1 MLSEETSPDALRGP
15 IVVVAILFF
24 SYTALSVLG
33 IVLVKRWLPDATAN
47 VRAGQLNSAAVW
59 WSLLGASAYIVSFLL
74 WMGLLTRAPLSVA
87 YPVAVGATMCLT
99 LVASLWIF
107 KERPTNVQLL
117 GSVLVLAGI
126 SLIGSGLR
134 R

>member
-15 IVVVAILFF
+15 IMLVAILFLA
-24 SYTALSVLG
+24 YTALSVTGL
-33 IVLVKRWLPDATAN
+33 VLVKKWLPEATTNLRDGAM
-47 VRAGQLNSAAVW
+47 NSGPVW
-59 WSLLGASAYIVSFLL
+59 WSILGALAYIVSFLL

-87 YPVAVGATMCLT
+87 YPVAAGATMCLT

-107 KERPTNVQLL
+107 EERPTVLQLM
-117 GSVLVLAGI
+117 GSALVLAGI
-126 SLIGSGLR
+126 VLIGSGLR

>member
-1 MLSEETSPDALRGP
+1 MLSEGSSPDALRGP
-15 IVVVAILFF
+15 LIIVAGLFV
-24 SYTALSVLG
+24 SYTALSVIG
-33 IVLVKRWLPDATAN
+33 IVLIKKWLPDATTN
-47 VRAGQLNSAAVW
+47 VSAGQLNSAAVW
-59 WSLLGASAYIVSFLL
+59 WSALGASAYLVSFLL

-107 KERPTNVQLL
+107 KERPTVVQLM
-117 GSVLVLAGI
+117 GSALVLTGI

>member
-15 IVVVAILFF
+15 ITLVAILFLA
-24 SYTALSVLG
+24 YTTLSVTG
-33 IVLVKRWLPDATAN
+33 IVLVKKWLPEATTN
-47 VRAGQLNSAAVW
+47 VRDGALNSGPVW
-59 WSLLGASAYIVSFLL
+59 WTVLGALAYIASFLL

-107 KERPTNVQLL
+107 KERPTVLQLI
-117 GSVLVLAGI
+117 GSGLVLAGI
-126 SLIGSGLR
+126 SLMSSGLR

>member
-1 MLSEETSPDALRGP
+1 MLSEETSPDVLRGP
-15 IVVVAILFF
+15 LIVVASLFI
-24 SYTALSVLG
+24 SYTVLSVTG
-33 IVLVKRWLPDATAN
+33 IVLVKKWLPDATTS
-47 VRAGQLNSAAVW
+47 VRAGDMSSAPIW
-59 WSLLGASAYIVSFLL
+59 WSVLGASAYIVSFLL

-107 KERPTNVQLL
+107 KERPTAVQLV